1 MRMRIKVAVLLLFM
15 LTACQGEGFWYQKGK
30 SESDMQVD
38 RYECSTE
45 LRDKY
50 GMYGADKNS
59 PAYVA
64 DLRECMTKKGYTLV
78 EDKKK

>member
-1 MRMRIKVAVLLLFM
+1 MRMGVVVLLLFI
-15 LTACQGEGFWYQKGK
+15 LAACGGESFWYQKGK
-30 SESDMQVD
+30 SESDMQID

-59 PAYVA
+59 PAYIA
-64 DLRECMTKKGYTLV
+64 DLKECMTKKGYTLV
-78 EDKKK
+78 EEKKK

>member
-1 MRMRIKVAVLLLFM
+1 MRMRVALLLLFL
-15 LTACQGEGFWYQKGK
+15 LTACAGEDFWYQKGK
-30 SESDMQVD
+30 SESDMQIE

-59 PAYVA
+59 PEYIA
-64 DLRECMTKKGYTLV
+64 DLRECMKKKGYTLV
-78 EDKKK
+78 EEKKK

>member
-1 MRMRIKVAVLLLFM
+1 MRINVAVLLLFI

-38 RYECSTE
+38 RYECNTQ

-59 PAYVA
+59 PAYEA
-64 DLRECMTKKGYTLV
+64 DFRQCMTKKGYTLV
-78 EDKKK
+78 QDRKK

>member
-1 MRMRIKVAVLLLFM
+1 MRMGVVVLLLFI
-15 LTACQGEGFWYQKGK
+15 LTACGGESFWYQKGK
-30 SESDMQVD
+30 SESDMQID

-59 PAYVA
+59 PEYVA
-64 DLRECMTKKGYTLV
+64 DLKECMTKKGYTLV
-78 EDKKK
+78 EEKKK